1 MKISVLDVFVS
12 RFMHACTMYDINFI
26 FNPLGAAGVAGAVVY
41 AALTFL
47 ISPKATLLIQ
57 VFMPLVML
65 ATYFFILGKPGKILP
80 PSSRNAPVAVSSS
93 IQARGHEREE
103 ELYINL

>member
-1 MKISVLDVFVS
+1 MNISVLDVFVS
-12 RFMHACTMYDINFI
+12 RFMHICTMYDINFN
-26 FNPLGAAGVAGAVVY
+26 FNLLEGAGVAGAVVY

-57 VFMPLVML
+57 VFIPLVML

-80 PSSRNAPVAVSSS
+80 SSNRNAPFAVSSN
-93 IQARGHEREE
+93 IQARRQKREVE
-103 ELYINL
+103 FYINL